1 MFRFKLI
8 LVLFIAVS
16 LIGCDSDKNIQENK
30 VSDVEKKCQYKV
42 SLDSSL
48 MVWTGFKFNDRV
60 GVKGE
65 FDSIYISGNTFS
77 GSPMESLKG
86 LQFEIPTSSVN
97 TNDAGRNKKIHEIF
111 FGTFN
116 TSNIIGSIDSINGM
130 TAILQLNMNKVSIS
144 KKINFQLSSD
154 RILESKFNINV
165 EDWNGLEAIAALN
178 KACEEKHTGNDS
190 ESVLWPDVD
199 ILLRTRLEKNC
210 E

>member
-30 VSDVEKKCQYKV
+30 VSDVKKNCQYKV

-154 RILESKFNINV
+154 RILESRFNINV
-165 EDWNGLEAIAALN
+165 KDWNGLEAISALN

>member
-1 MFRFKLI
+1 MKNNGLAKGGSLDNAIVIKNREI
-8 LVLFIAVS
+8 LNKNGLR
-16 LIGCDSDKNIQENK
+16 DKNEFVKHK
-30 VSDVEKKCQYKV
+30 V
-42 SLDSSL
+42 LDIIGDL
-48 MVWTGFKFNDRV
+48 AL
-60 GVKGE
+60 
-65 FDSIYISGNTFS
+65 GNY
-77 GSPMESLKG
+77 
-86 LQFEIPTSSVN
+86 
-97 TNDAGRNKKIHEIF
+97 
-111 FGTFN
+111 
-116 TSNIIGSIDSINGM
+116 NIIGSIDSINGM